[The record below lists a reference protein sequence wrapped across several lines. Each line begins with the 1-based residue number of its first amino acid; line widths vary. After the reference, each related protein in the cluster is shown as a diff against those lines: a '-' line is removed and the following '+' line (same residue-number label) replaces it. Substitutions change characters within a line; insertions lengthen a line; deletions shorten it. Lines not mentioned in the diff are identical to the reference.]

1 PGAASEVEHESVRS
15 DGTKLT
21 MRGLMHFLMD
31 EAGLT
36 RWTPAMAGRRNWYV
50 VRREL
55 LKAASSKMTKG
66 QPLPTLLHIPESF
79 ALDRADEI

>member
-1 PGAASEVEHESVRS
+1 
-15 DGTKLT
+15 
-21 MRGLMHFLMD
+21 
-31 EAGLT
+31 
-36 RWTPAMAGRRNWYV
+36 MAGRRNWYV

-79 ALDRADEI
+79 ALDRADEIRARQRDSLARLSESTSARMILLGEVKAIENARLASAWL

>member
-1 PGAASEVEHESVRS
+1 LDFALTKGRSRQPGAASEVEHESVRS

-55 LKAASSKMTKG
+55 LKAASSKMTK
-66 QPLPTLLHIPESF
+66 
-79 ALDRADEI
+79 